1 MTSNLS
7 PPALV
12 TTLSEVFAGLAFMSV
27 SEDAADARDA
37 AGDRW
42 IEATIAYS
50 GAARGCL
57 RLRCPWSFSL
67 ELAGNLLSVQPND
80 PQIELK
86 AVDAV
91 KELLNILCGRVL
103 TTVYGDKPIFDLTP
117 PTAQYIPSAPNLIE
131 TTNDSTLLLVE
142 GWPVQIVFV
151 GSEMGSE

>member
-27 SEDAADARDA
+27 SDDAADARDA

-42 IEATIAYS
+42 IEAAIAYS
-50 GAARGCL
+50 GAARGSL
-57 RLRCPWSFSL
+57 RMRCPWSFAL
-67 ELAGNLLSVQPND
+67 ELAGNLLSVHPND

-86 AVDAV
+86 AVDAA

-117 PTAQYIPSAPNLIE
+117 PTAQYMAAAPALADAN
-131 TTNDSTLLLVE
+131 NDSTLLLVE
-142 GWPVQIVFV
+142 GWPVHIVFA
-151 GSEMGSE
+151 GSELLT